1 LPQLPFLLALPP
13 FMDQTIVP
21 YLSCIGTEDRD
32 SIGHPG
38 TGVTGWREEQK
49 EAKKKDKKN

>member
-1 LPQLPFLLALPP
+1 
-13 FMDQTIVP
+13 MDQTVLL
-21 YLSCIGTEDRD
+21 YLSCVRTKDRD
-32 SIGHPG
+32 SIRHPG

>member
-1 LPQLPFLLALPP
+1 LPFLLALPP